1 MEIAPDDR
9 AHPQR
14 PEKSISH
21 PSHVHRFAAR
31 PRLENYVVAAI
42 RLQRT
47 ENRVSLFPV
56 QISRI
61 RKIAQRENLDRFI
74 HAHQPRGIVIRQGL
88 QQRPIDKRENRN
100 GRRHAQ
106 RQHQNRGAGE
116 SHILPQLPHRK
127 TKILQRRLPPEP
139 KHVPRFLPQFQI
151 VPQFPPCRVPRL
163 LLRHPRV
170 AQFLLLLLA
179 MKFHF
184 FLQLAMKFLAA
195 PQNPQLPQYFA
206 NRRHPYPHHHFSPTL
221 HRNNNNVVI
230 PKRSEGSASNAVAV
244 AVWCSGCPIL
254 PASGRVGAAA
264 VAVSAAAASRF
275 GFRCHPERGAHFA
288 PTSDLSSIQSSCQP
302 CKNKMLS
309 SRSAARDLLQTP
321 LPLPLPSS

>member
-9 AHPQR
+9 AHAQR
-14 PEKSISH
+14 PEKTISH

-47 ENRVSLFPV
+47 ENRVSFFPV
-56 QISRI
+56 QIIRI

-88 QQRPIDKRENRN
+88 QQRAIDKRENCN

-106 RQHQNRGAGE
+106 RQNQNRGAGE

-127 TKILQRRLPPEP
+127 TKILQRRLPPES
-139 KHVPRFLPQFQI
+139 KHIPRFLPQFQI
-151 VPQFPPCRVPRL
+151 VPKFPPRRVPRL
-163 LLRHPRV
+163 LLRHPRI
-170 AQFLLLLLA
+170 AHFLLFLLA

-230 PKRSEGSASNAVAV
+230 PKRSEGSASNALAVAV
-244 AVWCSGCPIL
+244 AVS
-254 PASGRVGAAA
+254 
-264 VAVSAAAASRF
+264 VAGASRF

>member
-47 ENRVSLFPV
+47 ENRVSFFPV
-56 QISRI
+56 QIIRI

-88 QQRPIDKRENRN
+88 QQRAIDKRENCN

-106 RQHQNRGAGE
+106 RQNQNRGAGE

-151 VPQFPPCRVPRL
+151 VPKFSPCRVPRL

-184 FLQLAMKFLAA
+184 FLQLAVESRVPPK
-195 PQNPQLPQYFA
+195 NPQLPQNLA

-221 HRNNNNVVI
+221 HQNNVVI
-230 PKRSEGSASNAVAV
+230 PKRSEGSASNAIAV